1 MNAWTVLA
9 KIVELFA
16 SLGAGAASNGCSYEP
31 EVPSMLQK
39 QSKPNTNLKNLF
51 FMSHEEQVFD

>member
-31 EVPSMLQK
+31 VGPSMLL
-39 QSKPNTNLKNLF
+39 T
-51 FMSHEEQVFD
+51 

>member
-16 SLGAGAASNGCSYEP
+16 SLGAGAAPMAAAMSPKFRACFRSNRSQHKP
-31 EVPSMLQK
+31 QK
-39 QSKPNTNLKNLF
+39 PVLYVT
-51 FMSHEEQVFD
+51 

>member
-16 SLGAGAASNGCSYEP
+16 SLGAGFLLFFVRRCFSGNGRA
-31 EVPSMLQK
+31 VPSGRK
-39 QSKPNTNLKNLF
+39 SRKCRTAADNTG
-51 FMSHEEQVFD
+51 

>member
-31 EVPSMLQK
+31 RSSEHASEVIEAQHKPQK
-39 QSKPNTNLKNLF
+39 PVLYVT
-51 FMSHEEQVFD
+51 

>member
-16 SLGAGAASNGCSYEP
+16 SLGAGAASNGCSYET
-31 EVPSMLQK
+31 EVTSMLQK
-39 QSKPNTNLKNLF
+39 
-51 FMSHEEQVFD
+51 